1 MNCNED
7 NLSFKLEKFPNN
19 GGQNETKN
27 KNKILR
33 KTGHCRIIYK
43 NISNVT
49 ILSSSSQSVPN
60 ILECSITKQHVSR
73 FTLCRPFFSL
83 RIKQYIYIYISRKYL
98 LETWHGAKEKYS
110 LPLSLS
116 PPLLL
121 TVLWSARHTQE
132 WKGKES
138 GGGTAETSARWR
150 SLGESVWWRGKYVPA
165 TATYV
170 SAHSSPVGP
179 LMMIYG

>member
-83 RIKQYIYIYISRKYL
+83 RIKQYIYIYIYL
-98 LETWHGAKEKYS
+98 ESISWKRGTELKKNIPS
-110 LPLSLS
+110 PSLS
-116 PPLLL
+116 PPLSFWPCFDRRG
-121 TVLWSARHTQE
+121 TRR
-132 WKGKES
+132 KGKERRAEEGRRKPRRDGEAS
-138 GGGTAETSARWR
+138 GNRFGGVVNMCRPRPHMYPHIAAQ
-150 SLGESVWWRGKYVPA
+150 LG
-165 TATYV
+165 
-170 SAHSSPVGP
+170 
-179 LMMIYG
+179 L